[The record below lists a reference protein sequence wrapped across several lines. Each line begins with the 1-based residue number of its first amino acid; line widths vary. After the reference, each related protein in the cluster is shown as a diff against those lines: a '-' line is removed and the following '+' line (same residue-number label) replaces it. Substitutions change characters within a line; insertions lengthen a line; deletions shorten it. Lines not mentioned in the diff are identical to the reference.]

1 MIRADTLWELVEER
15 AAATPDGPM
24 VVDDAGR
31 RISFGAYRDGA
42 ERAAAGLQDQLGIE
56 PGTVVSWQLPNRI
69 ETFVLVAALARL
81 GAVQNPIAPLF
92 REREVG
98 FITGQLGADLLLVP
112 SVWRD
117 FDHGAMARSIAAG
130 QPGLRVEVLDGD
142 LPDGDPA
149 DLPPRPEAP
158 PTPGGPGAVR
168 WVLYTSGTT
177 SDPKGARHT
186 DGGFIHVAEHMARRM
201 HMGESDRN
209 AVVFP
214 FAHIGGILYVF
225 MDLMVGSASILLERF
240 GPDAVETLSRE
251 DVTIAGAGLPFFQQ
265 YLRSQRAA
273 DRPIFPHVKAFV
285 GGGSTRPPELHA
297 ELIEAFG
304 VGLLAGYGLTEAGSF
319 TMSDLDDPDDVRSTT
334 EGRPYP
340 RSEIRIMAPDGT
352 VLAAREEGEVCLRGP
367 QLMVGYVDPA
377 LDTAFDADRFFHT
390 GDLGW
395 LDPEGYLHISGRLK
409 DVVIRNGENISAREV
424 EDLVYLHPGVDEV
437 AVVGVPDP
445 QTGERCCAVVT
456 PAAGVAGAGAGG
468 LDLAGLRTFLT
479 DKGLALYKV
488 PEQLEVVDELPKN
501 VGNKVLKA
509 ELRERFAAQP
519 FSRAPGR

>member
-1 MIRADTLWELVEER
+1 MIRADTLWALVEGR
-15 AAATPDGPM
+15 AAATPDGLM

-31 RISFGAYRDGA
+31 RLAFGAYRDRA
-42 ERAAAGLQDQLGIE
+42 ERAAAGLQRLGVE

-81 GAVQNPIAPLF
+81 SAVQNPIAPLF

-98 FITGQLGADLLLVP
+98 FITGQLGSDLLLVP

-142 LPDGDPA
+142 LPEGDPA
-149 DLPPRPEAP
+149 DLPPAP
-158 PTPGGPGAVR
+158 VSVSSVSPAGPDAVR

-201 HMGESDRN
+201 HMDESDRN
-209 AVVFP
+209 AIVFP

-240 GPDAVETLSRE
+240 GPDAVATLSRE

-265 YLRSQRAA
+265 YLRSQRAT

-285 GGGSTRPPELHA
+285 GGGATRPPELHG
-297 ELIEAFG
+297 ELVEAFG
-304 VGLLAGYGLTEAGSF
+304 VGVLAGYGLTEAGSF
-319 TMSDLDDPDDVRSTT
+319 TMSDLDDPDDVRATT

-340 RSEIRIMAPDGT
+340 RSEIRILAPDGT
-352 VLAAREEGEVCLRGP
+352 VLSAGEEGEVCLRGP
-367 QLMVGYVDPA
+367 QLMLGYVDPA
-377 LDTAFDADRFFHT
+377 LDTAFDADGFFHT
-390 GDLGW
+390 GDLGR
-395 LDPEGYLHISGRLK
+395 LDAEGYLHISGRLK
-409 DVVIRNGENISAREV
+409 DIVIRNGENISAREV
-424 EDLVYLHPGVDEV
+424 EDLVYLHPSVDEV

-445 QTGERCCAVVT
+445 QTGERCCAAVT
-456 PAAGVAGAGAGG
+456 LVTGATG
-468 LDLAGLRTFLT
+468 LDVVELRTFLT
-479 DKGLALYKV
+479 AKGLSLYKV
-488 PEQLEVVDELPKN
+488 PEQVEVVDELPKN

-509 ELRERFAAQP
+509 ELRERFAVQP
-519 FSRAPGR
+519 FSRTPGS